1 MVHQILLHTD
11 KNQIHFD
18 SGIVNFAR
26 SAEKIKKTK
35 AILNVV
41 FKYWRST
48 TGSLVVL
55 VSVFLLIFKK
65 INIETLT
72 AIVAALIAA
81 GYIPKSKKNEEEP

>member
-1 MVHQILLHTD
+1 M
-11 KNQIHFD
+11 
-18 SGIVNFAR
+18 
-26 SAEKIKKTK
+26 SAEKIKKIK
-35 AILNVV
+35 EILNVV

-55 VSVFLLIFKK
+55 VSVFLLIFKR

>member
-1 MVHQILLHTD
+1 MT
-11 KNQIHFD
+11 
-18 SGIVNFAR
+18 
-26 SAEKIKKTK
+26 AEKIKKTK

-55 VSVFLLIFKK
+55 VSVFLLIFKR

>member
-1 MVHQILLHTD
+1 M
-11 KNQIHFD
+11 
-18 SGIVNFAR
+18 
-26 SAEKIKKTK
+26 SAEKIEKIKK
-35 AILNVV
+35 ILNVV

-55 VSVFLLIFKK
+55 VSVFMLIFKK

-81 GYIPKSKKNEEEP
+81 GYIPKSKKNEEP

>member
-1 MVHQILLHTD
+1 M
-11 KNQIHFD
+11 
-18 SGIVNFAR
+18 

-55 VSVFLLIFKK
+55 VSVFLLIFKR
-65 INIETLT
+65 ISIETLT

>member
-1 MVHQILLHTD
+1 M
-11 KNQIHFD
+11 
-18 SGIVNFAR
+18 
-26 SAEKIKKTK
+26 SAEKIKKIK
-35 AILNVV
+35 EILNVV

-55 VSVFLLIFKK
+55 VSVFLLIFKR

-81 GYIPKSKKNEEEP
+81 GYIPKSKKNEEES

>member
-1 MVHQILLHTD
+1 M
-11 KNQIHFD
+11 
-18 SGIVNFAR
+18 

-55 VSVFLLIFKK
+55 VSVFLLIFKR